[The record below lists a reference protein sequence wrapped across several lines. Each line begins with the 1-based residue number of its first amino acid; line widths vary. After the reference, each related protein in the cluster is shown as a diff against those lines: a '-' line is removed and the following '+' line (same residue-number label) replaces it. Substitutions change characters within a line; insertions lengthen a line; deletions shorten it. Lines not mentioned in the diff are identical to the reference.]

1 MNFGKFFLKL
11 LHGEIESVSRVVAR
25 LDLYIVFAG
34 DLYIGLFQIDFL
46 RFQNR
51 VPDVIRIYVQFE
63 ILNGLFTEPDFQETT

>member
-1 MNFGKFFLKL
+1 MNFGKLLLKL
-11 LHGEIESVSRVVAR
+11 LHGEIESVSRVVTR

-51 VPDVIRIYVQFE
+51 VPNVIRIYIEFE
-63 ILNGLFTEPDFQETT
+63 ILNGLFTQPDFEKTA